1 MSLPSVGRQAL
12 STARSGKGLTAWLL
26 RHLLPAPDS
35 GQITIE
41 APSGHRLVLR
51 GSKPGL
57 EVAVSFHR
65 WRALWRLLT
74 GGDLGFA
81 EAHIDGDWSSPDLT
95 GLLEFAARNT
105 ATVEHRLRGLL
116 PVRLAYRLRH
126 LLNANTPVGAR
137 RNISF
142 HYDLGNAFYRL
153 WLDPLMIYSSGLY
166 DQPSQTL
173 EAAQES
179 KLRRIVELL
188 KLELD
193 RDHNIL
199 EIGCGWGALAVRLA
213 LLGNKVAAVTLSS
226 QQLTIARETAA
237 AKGVSGCLTLELKDY
252 REIEGKFDRIV
263 SIEMLEAVGERYWP
277 LFFQRLYD
285 RLAPGGRAVI
295 QVITIDERRFA
306 GYRTTADFIQRHVF
320 PGGMLLTKS
329 AVVANA
335 AAAGLRLTSMETFGE
350 SYALTL
356 EEWRRRFLAS
366 WPQICALGANLRFR
380 RFWHYYLCYCAAGF
394 RAGTIDV
401 GLYVLER
408 TVVGAKVG

>member
-12 STARSGKGLTAWLL
+12 STARSGKGLTAWLQ

-153 WLDPLMIYSSGLY
+153 WLDPLMIYSSGL
-166 DQPSQTL
+166 
-173 EAAQES
+173 
-179 KLRRIVELL
+179 
-188 KLELD
+188 
-193 RDHNIL
+193 
-199 EIGCGWGALAVRLA
+199 
-213 LLGNKVAAVTLSS
+213 
-226 QQLTIARETAA
+226 
-237 AKGVSGCLTLELKDY
+237 
-252 REIEGKFDRIV
+252 
-263 SIEMLEAVGERYWP
+263 
-277 LFFQRLYD
+277 
-285 RLAPGGRAVI
+285 
-295 QVITIDERRFA
+295 
-306 GYRTTADFIQRHVF
+306 
-320 PGGMLLTKS
+320 
-329 AVVANA
+329 
-335 AAAGLRLTSMETFGE
+335 
-350 SYALTL
+350 
-356 EEWRRRFLAS
+356 
-366 WPQICALGANLRFR
+366 
-380 RFWHYYLCYCAAGF
+380 
-394 RAGTIDV
+394 
-401 GLYVLER
+401 
-408 TVVGAKVG
+408 